1 MPPTAPP
8 EAGAAAVG
16 TCLQCWLLRGLRQGL
31 PWDWLLRPENAAEAL
46 GLNGEDPLAWWAAD
60 RYEGRWRQ
68 RVLHLRRQPQR
79 RRLQPLLSGLLRQL
93 RQRWPAG
100 SPGPRLVV
108 IPSWKRRCNPL
119 PPLLARQIS
128 QELGWPLAP
137 LLRRSRPVLP
147 QHRLNASLRRSN
159 QAGSFR
165 CDHPWPAAGP
175 QRREV
180 LLIDDIL
187 TTGATA
193 LAAAE
198 ELERA
203 GWLVAGLACLG
214 RTPARGDGGDLRS
227 IRRQGD
233 RPG

>member
-1 MPPTAPP
+1 MPPSAQPDAVAPGL
-8 EAGAAAVG
+8 GAR
-16 TCLQCWLLRGLRQGL
+16 LRRWLLRGLSWGL
-31 PWDWLLRPENAAEAL
+31 PWDWLLLPDSGLQAA
-46 GLNGEDPLAWWAAD
+46 GLSGVEPLAWWAANS
-60 RYEGRWRQ
+60 YEGRWRQ
-68 RVLHLRRQPQR
+68 RLLQLRRQPQSN
-79 RRLQPLLSGLLRQL
+79 RLQLLLPGLLLQL

-119 PPLLARQIS
+119 PPLLATQLSRQ
-128 QELGWPLAP
+128 LGWPLAP

-165 CDHPWPAAGP
+165 CDHPWPAASSGQ

-203 GWLVAGLACLG
+203 GWLVSGLACLG
-214 RTPARGDGGDLRS
+214 RTPAPGG
-227 IRRQGD
+227 RQ
-233 RPG
+233 